1 MTEVDPAAIRRHLE
15 QLLSSDPLGKSEAS
29 QRLLSYLVERALQ
42 NTTPKEAEIAID
54 VFGKGASFNG
64 AEDSAVRVAVRTLRQ
79 KLAEC
84 YATAGSGDG
93 LQFVIPKGGYRLT
106 VRTDTPSP
114 AADRDPASDKR
125 ARPRGSYW
133 TSALAALL
141 VLSALGNVWLWY
153 RGHSRSP
160 SAESMPNSV
169 RMRVRASPVWGDLI
183 ASRRPL
189 TLVLGDLFMFTQV
202 DPQTGRT
209 LTVRDSLINSSEEL
223 RAFLASNPLFAAA
236 RGQRYVSVIQK
247 TAAIGMADVLQI
259 VDQPDRHMEV
269 TVRDDLQAD
278 EVRDN
283 DIIYVGPLT
292 GLGLLSGY
300 YQARSRYRVE
310 ASDSALTDL
319 DRHTTFVARGT
330 LGAERED
337 YAIVAKFLGPSGN
350 HIMVITSGVRNA
362 GVLQIVRTVTSPEG
376 LSRLEAQLSAHPG
389 IHADSFEALLKV
401 TGFRQA
407 DLSAEVIAVD
417 SLPSSPR
424 PDALKQAAPSANA
437 VSVLR
442 GSSTQTRSQTVSA
455 DGKVAARDS
464 PR

>member
-1 MTEVDPAAIRRHLE
+1 MSEVDPAAIRRHLE

-84 YATAGSGDG
+84 YTAAAPGDG

-106 VRTDTPSP
+106 VKAESP
-114 AADRDPASDKR
+114 PRAADGDPASGKR
-125 ARPRGSYW
+125 ARPRGGYW
-133 TSALAALL
+133 TSVLAALL
-141 VLSALGNVWLWY
+141 VLSALGNAWLWY
-153 RGHSRSP
+153 RGHRGSVST
-160 SAESMPNSV
+160 ESMQNPV
-169 RMRVRASPVWGDLI
+169 RLRVRASPVWGDLI

-202 DPQTGRT
+202 DPKTGRT
-209 LTVRDSLINSSEEL
+209 LTVRDSQINSSEEL
-223 RAFLASNPLFAAA
+223 RAFLANNPLFAAE
-236 RGQRYVSVIQK
+236 RGQRYVSVVQK
-247 TAAIGMADVLQI
+247 AAAIGMADVLQI
-259 VDQPDRHMEV
+259 VDQPDRHFEV

-278 EVRDN
+278 EVRDH

-310 ASDSALTDL
+310 ASASALTDL
-319 DRHTTFVARGT
+319 DRHMTFVARGT

-376 LSRLEAQLSAHPG
+376 LSRLEAKLRARPG
-389 IHADSFEALLKV
+389 IRTDSFEALLKV

-417 SLPSSPR
+417 PLPTSPR
-424 PDALKQAAPSANA
+424 PDALKQALPSANA
-437 VSVLR
+437 VSALR
-442 GSSTQTRSQTVSA
+442 GESTPVSSQSAA
-455 DGKVAARDS
+455 DGVAAAHDL